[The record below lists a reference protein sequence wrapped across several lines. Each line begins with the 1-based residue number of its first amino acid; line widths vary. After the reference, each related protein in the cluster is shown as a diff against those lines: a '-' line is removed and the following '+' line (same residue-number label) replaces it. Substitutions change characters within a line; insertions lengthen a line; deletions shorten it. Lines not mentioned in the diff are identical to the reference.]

1 MRKTR
6 DGEESQD
13 EREMKGEIGTN
24 HEGSTARGMRV
35 RERNDGQGERESERE
50 IIRMTGQREKGTM
63 SEKEKK

>member
-1 MRKTR
+1 MKKTR

-35 RERNDGQGERESERE
+35 RERKGMTDKGRERA
-50 IIRMTGQREKGTM
+50 REK
-63 SEKEKK
+63 